1 MTETEIEAFL
11 AVVNTGTISAA
22 AEGLYIT
29 QPALSRRIH
38 ALEEQL
44 GYKLFIRSKG
54 VRAIELT
61 EEGKAFVGL
70 AKKWQML
77 FSESKGLTEALDYK
91 HDLNFGII
99 GSMCT
104 YLTPSSFDK
113 FIKKYPECHMNI
125 HQYHS
130 EECYQHMEN
139 GSLHFAMV
147 GKEMFSKTITT
158 LPICRASFKL
168 ICSRKLSQGI
178 LHPSNLEVSKEIF
191 VPWNS
196 EFSIWHDYWF
206 GNTAR
211 PRIWLDMVSLLEH
224 FVTDRDAWSVVP
236 SYIASHLVQQYG
248 LYCYELQE
256 APAPMLLYA
265 LHPKGQLGDY
275 AQKFLQVLKE
285 ELRDNKDLILLL

>member
-22 AEGLYIT
+22 AESLYIT
-29 QPALSRRIH
+29 QPALSRRVH

-44 GYKLFIRSKG
+44 GYKLLIRSKG

-70 AKKWQML
+70 AKKWQTL
-77 FSESKGLTEALDYK
+77 FSESKGLTEALDYQ
-91 HDLNFGII
+91 HELNFGII

-104 YLTPSSFDK
+104 YLMPGTFNK
-113 FIKKYPECHMNI
+113 FIRRYPECHMNI

-130 EECYQHMEN
+130 EECYQHLED

-147 GKEMFSKTITT
+147 GHEMFSKTIATV
-158 LPICRASFKL
+158 PICRSSFKL
-168 ICSRKLSQGI
+168 ICRKALDKEKI
-178 LHPSNLEVSKEIF
+178 YPSDLEVAKEIF
-191 VPWNS
+191 IPWNS

-211 PRIWLDMVSLLEH
+211 PKVWLDMVSILEH
-224 FVTDRDAWSVVP
+224 FVTDEDAWSVVP
-236 SYIASHLVQQYG
+236 SYIATHFVKQYG
-248 LYCYELQE
+248 LHCYELQE

-265 LHPKGQLGDY
+265 LHPKGKIGDY
-275 AQKFLQVLKE
+275 VEKFLEVLKE
-285 ELRDNKDLILLL
+285 ELKDNKDLVLLL